1 MSDNK
6 KKKRGRK
13 PKNNVVVNDN
23 PVFEI
28 LNNDLIIKLNNI
40 DNESNNI
47 IYDSELSN
55 SLITKNTSEL
65 CWNCCCRLDN
75 NIVGIPVQYIDEKF
89 YTYGD
94 FCSLECC
101 MKFSKDN
108 FKINKFMEIETYINL
123 YNKIVFKNDESIN
136 MAPNRLLL
144 STFGG
149 SLSYDEYKKNNV
161 H

>member
-89 YTYGD
+89 YTYGV
-94 FCSLECC
+94 
-101 MKFSKDN
+101 
-108 FKINKFMEIETYINL
+108 NKKL
-123 YNKIVFKNDESIN
+123 SI
-136 MAPNRLLL
+136 L
-144 STFGG
+144 
-149 SLSYDEYKKNNV
+149 V
-161 H
+161 